1 MQKTKDIAVLM
12 SMGATSGSIK
22 RIFML
27 QGTLIGLIGTSL
39 GYLIGVPVA
48 LLLKKYQFIK
58 LPSNVYPVDYL
69 PIRMDWTDLTI
80 IGIAAFM
87 LCFLATLYPA
97 RQAAALEPAQALRY
111 E

>member
-1 MQKTKDIAVLM
+1 
-12 SMGATSGSIK
+12 
-22 RIFML
+22 ML
-27 QGTLIGLIGTSL
+27 QGTLIGLIGTTI
-39 GYLIGVPVA
+39 GYLIGIPVA

-69 PIRMDWTDLTI
+69 PVQMDLLDMTL
-80 IGIAAFM
+80 IGVAAFL

-97 RQAAALEPAQALRY
+97 RQAAKLQPAQALRY